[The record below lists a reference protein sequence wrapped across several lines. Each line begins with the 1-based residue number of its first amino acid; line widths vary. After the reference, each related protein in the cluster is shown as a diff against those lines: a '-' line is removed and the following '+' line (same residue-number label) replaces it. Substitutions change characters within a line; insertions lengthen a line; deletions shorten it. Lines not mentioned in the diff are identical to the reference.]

1 MKKHDKKTAALLRS
15 PFIEKALKE
24 PFFMTDLISK
34 LVKECESTMDA
45 VAAQELPNS
54 HSRLQISE

>member
-1 MKKHDKKTAALLRS
+1 MAKILKKHDKQSR
-15 PFIEKALKE
+15 EKALKE